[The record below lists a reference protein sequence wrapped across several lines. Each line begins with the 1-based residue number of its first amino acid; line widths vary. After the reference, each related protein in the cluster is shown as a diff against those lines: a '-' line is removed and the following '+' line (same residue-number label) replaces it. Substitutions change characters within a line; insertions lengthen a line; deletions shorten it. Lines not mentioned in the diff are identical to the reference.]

1 MIHVDISKSGF
12 NIPTHVKIN
21 NCAAPEQGAAVRKRK
36 RTMQTTLPTATPS
49 QPLPNPAT
57 VDLMQ
62 MGALILLGVVLVL
75 LIFIV
80 VKIIHDL
87 RSYRYR

>member
-1 MIHVDISKSGF
+1 
-12 NIPTHVKIN
+12 
-21 NCAAPEQGAAVRKRK
+21 
-36 RTMQTTLPTATPS
+36 MQTTLPTATSS

-62 MGALILLGVVLVL
+62 LGVLILLGIVLVL